1 MRLVLLK
8 SQKFAN
14 QAGYYLLNGRWHKT
28 SQDKPAPK
36 GAPVSAHPHA
46 AGKPVQ
52 KETLAEHEWGQLK
65 LPAEN
70 VNAKTFNKQLD
81 QLKAAAAA
89 GDITGIL
96 GSGYG
101 TNTYGKKLAIIAN
114 HVLGLLGSDHKVT
127 PGQKAGTHAAVQTAP
142 EIEAEAPAPKPEA
155 PKANPVSGAPTG
167 GKALTSNQKAIVEG
181 IEKYL
186 GLKLSASYVKNNVI
200 NIETDG
206 LQQHNL
212 HAIENY
218 GTQFGKFKAEPGGHK
233 KISLVLSKQAPE
245 QQAEN
250 PVSAEVKPAPQ
261 QDKPAPEPEKK
272 ADAELAVPEFAEGK
286 QAKGVKAHYEKVAK
300 KIIRAA
306 KAGDLS
312 ALQFMPTDK
321 GNTWKGKT
329 DNSKKLL
336 DLHQAAIAHAQAS
349 KPAGKDVQHPDAEKQ
364 AAQEAKELAKE
375 QVTPEKAPE
384 SEKKAEPKKA
394 APKKA
399 EAEPKFTD
407 KGTLANP
414 SGYGKTFANLTQAN
428 AAAEKL
434 KAQGHDVYVTAQHP
448 YQVKLNKPKQ
458 EAKPAAEQ
466 GPKEGETK
474 QGAEGT
480 LVFKNGRWH
489 KQGEPAKAE
498 QKPAANEQPKGDAA
512 SKLSQ
517 IPWDKMVLP
526 DSNKNAKSHNK
537 QVAKIK
543 AMAEAGDIE
552 GLKNF
557 KAGVNTYGKKQNL
570 LAQTALAALE
580 ESAPAPKAEAKPAQA
595 EKPKADDGIPKPP
608 KMDAFNHGLVAKQW
622 VKFAQEGKSQELMD
636 SISTLAGNA
645 KKTPEKFSDPD
656 SVKLM
661 QFAGEMANWA
671 ANNMAAPADEL
682 APKANEKATEPS
694 NGSDTIKNGWID
706 AVSSGKAPTKEQAQH
721 IEKLKADDEESYDEL
736 LASAM
741 NSAGADVDDTDDW
754 NEKLSNIEALHNEG
768 LFGESPS
775 APAADE
781 KPQMPKS
788 GNMHLMNEIEDAM
801 LDAEEDKLVSL
812 IKKTAGSAANHSAHQ
827 YAKAAYKYLMGEDYV
842 SPAKAEAPAANGL
855 PKKPNNAGKWQDT
868 VNALE
873 GWAKSGNLTEAENM
887 YYDLFGLV
895 DEMPDAMPILHYA
908 QDVVAHIKKA
918 GAEQGGKPQKP
929 TDIKSV
935 HWKSTV
941 DEIEKAIDEKNAG
954 YLDDQMFGTDG
965 LTSDEAKK
973 VHAYAKAGLE
983 YVTGNSGST
992 ENDGPKEGETKQGAD
1007 GMLVF
1012 KNGRWHKVGEDKQ
1025 PADKAAA
1032 EKPAPSSPADVEI
1045 PEFTGLSPNHI
1056 NSMNKAA
1063 AALKAKI
1070 IAEGKAGFKSVLTN
1084 HKDGKVT
1091 VTIDGIKISK
1101 ASVTSASP
1109 AFAAFAKFVDEL
1121 KASTG
1126 VKKKAKPAP
1135 KATQAPA
1142 PAAEPEQP
1150 KQIES
1155 MDGWEQTGQQG
1166 GSNPGGKFKDEN
1178 GVEWYCKFP
1187 ENDHIAK
1194 AEVLAAKLYSA
1205 LGLNAQ
1211 DAKLV
1216 TKDGKVGIAS
1226 RWVNVN
1232 KASPKELAKAPGV
1245 LEGFAADA
1253 WLANWDVVGLA
1264 YDNLQVDEKGHA
1276 MRVDAGGSLMYRAQ
1290 GSKKAFGEH
1299 VTELDSMRDAKINPQ
1314 AAAVFGKMSE
1324 SDITASVAKVAQLS
1338 DAQIRIMVNNFGPG
1352 DKAERKA
1359 LAETLIARKNDL
1371 IAKYPKSV
1379 KVKKKRLDPTKL
1391 PVKEDRLP
1399 KIHDFANWNGPGA
1412 GLSGK
1417 AAVNNANQ
1425 QVENDM
1431 LAIAKSGNLTK
1442 LKEFKFQPVDIAT
1455 GEPKGDPIP
1464 VAQHPSK
1471 HVQQFHQDL
1480 IQALDEIANPPQP
1493 LKIFQESD
1501 LSTLDELDMAFPSK
1515 KFGTTVNSVHSNEKM
1530 GFWVVLGGVHNAAE
1544 KFMPKKIT
1552 HFTTQAIE
1560 AAYQKFKEGSKLA
1573 RHFILSVQAS
1583 GSYNDLFREGKEFD
1597 HQGNKL
1603 SDVAKAAL
1611 EYATEQPEGTAV
1623 YRWQQMTKD
1632 MVDKIMS
1639 APDGTVFQATGS
1651 MCTSMSPTAT
1661 SHFGPHRV
1669 KIVYAKGAKAVES
1682 FGSGKFAGEKE
1693 VTTLPNSRF
1702 VIMKKEMVPNE
1713 KGSGKRLELEVLM
1726 LPPDLGL

>member
-8 SQKFAN
+8 AQKFAN

-52 KETLAEHEWGQLK
+52 KETLADHEWQQLQ

-142 EIEAEAPAPKPEA
+142 EIEAEAPAPKPE
-155 PKANPVSGAPTG
+155 PKP
-167 GKALTSNQKAIVEG
+167 
-181 IEKYL
+181 
-186 GLKLSASYVKNNVI
+186 
-200 NIETDG
+200 
-206 LQQHNL
+206 
-212 HAIENY
+212 
-218 GTQFGKFKAEPGGHK
+218 EP
-233 KISLVLSKQAPE
+233 A
-245 QQAEN
+245 
-250 PVSAEVKPAPQ
+250 AEVKPEPKPKAEK
-261 QDKPAPEPEKK
+261 KPAAPEKK
-272 ADAELAVPEFAEGK
+272 ADAELAVPEFSEGK

-312 ALQFMPTDK
+312 ALQFMPKPEQTS
-321 GNTWKGKT
+321 WKGKT

-336 DLHQAAIAHAQAS
+336 ELHQAAIAHVQAS

-375 QVTPEKAPE
+375 QVTPEK
-384 SEKKAEPKKA
+384 KLEPKKG
-394 APKKA
+394 
-399 EAEPKFTD
+399 AEPQFTD

-414 SGYGKTFANLTQAN
+414 SGYGKTFANLKQAN

-448 YQVKLNKPKQ
+448 YQVKLNKPEAKKEAKPEPMPEPAKQ
-458 EAKPAAEQ
+458 EAK
-466 GPKEGETK
+466 
-474 QGAEGT
+474 
-480 LVFKNGRWH
+480 
-489 KQGEPAKAE
+489 
-498 QKPAANEQPKGDAA
+498 EQPKGDSAG
-512 SKLSQ
+512 KLAQ
-517 IPWDKMVLP
+517 IPWDSLLLP

-557 KAGVNTYGKKQNL
+557 KAGTNTYGKKQNL

-580 ESAPAPKAEAKPAQA
+580 ESAPAPKAEAKPAPA
-595 EKPKADDGIPKPP
+595 EKPKD
-608 KMDAFNHGLVAKQW
+608 
-622 VKFAQEGKSQELMD
+622 E
-636 SISTLAGNA
+636 
-645 KKTPEKFSDPD
+645 
-656 SVKLM
+656 
-661 QFAGEMANWA
+661 
-671 ANNMAAPADEL
+671 PA
-682 APKANEKATEPS
+682 
-694 NGSDTIKNGWID
+694 
-706 AVSSGKAPTKEQAQH
+706 
-721 IEKLKADDEESYDEL
+721 
-736 LASAM
+736 
-741 NSAGADVDDTDDW
+741 
-754 NEKLSNIEALHNEG
+754 
-768 LFGESPS
+768 SP
-775 APAADE
+775 APAAD
-781 KPQMPKS
+781 
-788 GNMHLMNEIEDAM
+788 
-801 LDAEEDKLVSL
+801 
-812 IKKTAGSAANHSAHQ
+812 
-827 YAKAAYKYLMGEDYV
+827 
-842 SPAKAEAPAANGL
+842 GL
-855 PKKPNNAGKWQDT
+855 PPKPAHADKWTDT

-873 GWAKSGNLTEAENM
+873 GWAKSGDLTEAENM
-887 YYDLFGLV
+887 YYDLFSLV
-895 DEMPDAMPILHYA
+895 DEMPDAMPVLHYA
-908 QDVVAHIKKA
+908 QDVVAHIKKN
-918 GAEQGGKPQKP
+918 GAEQQGGKPQKP
-929 TDIKSV
+929 TGLTSTHWSSTVNEIEAQMEAGNENYLLTQVQQTASLESAEAKSV
-935 HWKSTV
+935 HEYAVGALGFVQNQKQDSSAST
-941 DEIEKAIDEKNAG
+941 D
-954 YLDDQMFGTDG
+954 
-965 LTSDEAKK
+965 
-973 VHAYAKAGLE
+973 
-983 YVTGNSGST
+983 
-992 ENDGPKEGETKQGAD
+992 NDGPKEGETKQGAN

-1012 KNGRWHKVGEDKQ
+1012 KNGRWHKMGEDKA

-1045 PEFTGLSPNHI
+1045 PEFTGLAQHHL
-1056 NSMNKAA
+1056 NSMKKAA
-1063 AALKAKI
+1063 EALKAKI
-1070 IAEGKAGFKSVLTN
+1070 AAEGKAGFKGVLTN

-1101 ASVTSASP
+1101 ASVASANP
-1109 AFAAFAKFVDEL
+1109 AFSAFGKFVDEL
-1121 KASTG
+1121 KAAAG
-1126 VKKKAKPAP
+1126 AVKKAKPAP

-1150 KQIES
+1150 KQLES
-1155 MDGWEQTGQQG
+1155 MDSWTQTGGQG

-1194 AEVLAAKLYSA
+1194 AEVLAAKLYSS

-1226 RWVNVN
+1226 RWVNVK
-1232 KASPKELAKAPGV
+1232 KASPKELAQTPGV

-1253 WLANWDVVGLA
+1253 WLANWDVVGLGF
-1264 YDNLQVDEKGHA
+1264 DNLQVDDQGHA

-1299 VTELDSMRDAKINPQ
+1299 VTELDSLRDPKINPQ
-1314 AAAVFGKMSE
+1314 AAAVFGQMSE
-1324 SDITASVAKVAQLS
+1324 ADITASVAKVAQIS

-1371 IAKYPKSV
+1371 IAKYPKAV
-1379 KVKKKRLDPTKL
+1379 KVKKKRLDPENL

-1399 KIHDFANWNGPGA
+1399 KEHDFANWNGPGA

-1417 AAVNNANQ
+1417 AHVNAANQ
-1425 QVENDM
+1425 KVESEM

-1442 LKEFKFQPVDIAT
+1442 LKDYKFQPVDIAT

-1464 VAQHPSK
+1464 VGQHPSK

-1501 LSTLDELDMAFPSK
+1501 LNTLDELDMAFPSK
-1515 KFGTTVNSVHSNEKM
+1515 KFGTTVNAVHSNEKM
-1530 GFWVVLGGVHNAAE
+1530 GFWVVLGGVHKAAE

-1552 HFTTQAIE
+1552 HFTTQAID

-1573 RHFILSVQAS
+1573 KHFVLSVQAS
-1583 GSYNDLFREGKEFD
+1583 GSYNDLFREGKEMD
-1597 HQGNKL
+1597 HAGNKL
-1603 SDVAKAAL
+1603 SDVAKAAM
-1611 EYATEQPEGTAV
+1611 EFATEQPEGTTV
-1623 YRWQQMTKD
+1623 YRWQHMTKD

-1639 APDGTVFQATGS
+1639 APDGTVFQATGP

-1661 SHFGPHRV
+1661 SHFGPHR
-1669 KIVYAKGAKAVES
+1669 ITIHYAKGAKAVES

-1702 VIMKKEMVPNE
+1702 VILKKEMVPAG
-1713 KGSGKRLELEVLM
+1713 GSKRMELEVLM

>member
-8 SQKFAN
+8 AQKFAN

-52 KETLAEHEWGQLK
+52 KETLADHEWQQLQ

-142 EIEAEAPAPKPEA
+142 EIEAEAPAPKPE
-155 PKANPVSGAPTG
+155 PKP
-167 GKALTSNQKAIVEG
+167 
-181 IEKYL
+181 
-186 GLKLSASYVKNNVI
+186 
-200 NIETDG
+200 
-206 LQQHNL
+206 
-212 HAIENY
+212 
-218 GTQFGKFKAEPGGHK
+218 EPK
-233 KISLVLSKQAPE
+233 
-245 QQAEN
+245 
-250 PVSAEVKPAPQ
+250 AEVKPEPKPEPKAEE
-261 QDKPAPEPEKK
+261 KPAPAPEKK
-272 ADAELAVPEFAEGK
+272 GDAELAVPDFAEGK
-286 QAKGVKAHYEKVAK
+286 KTHGVKAYYEKVAK

-321 GNTWKGKT
+321 GQTWKGKT

-336 DLHQAAIAHAQAS
+336 ELHQAAIAHAQAN
-349 KPAGKDVQHPDAEKQ
+349 KPAGKDVQHPDAEKH

-375 QVTPEKAPE
+375 QVTPEKKP
-384 SEKKAEPKKA
+384 EPKKD
-394 APKKA
+394 
-399 EAEPKFTD
+399 AEPQFTD

-414 SGYGKTFANLTQAN
+414 SGYGKTFANLKQAN

-448 YQVKLNKPKQ
+448 YQVKLNKP
-458 EAKPAAEQ
+458 EAKPE
-466 GPKEGETK
+466 PKPEPEKQETK
-474 QGAEGT
+474 
-480 LVFKNGRWH
+480 
-489 KQGEPAKAE
+489 EP
-498 QKPAANEQPKGDAA
+498 PKGDSAG
-512 SKLSQ
+512 KLAQ
-517 IPWDKMVLP
+517 IPWDSLLLP

-557 KAGVNTYGKKQNL
+557 KAGTNTYGKKQNL

-580 ESAPAPKAEAKPAQA
+580 ESAPAEAKAAPA
-595 EKPKADDGIPKPP
+595 EKPAR
-608 KMDAFNHGLVAKQW
+608 AKQ
-622 VKFAQEGKSQELMD
+622 
-636 SISTLAGNA
+636 
-645 KKTPEKFSDPD
+645 PEPIAETS
-656 SVKLM
+656 
-661 QFAGEMANWA
+661 
-671 ANNMAAPADEL
+671 
-682 APKANEKATEPS
+682 EP
-694 NGSDTIKNGWID
+694 N
-706 AVSSGKAPTKEQAQH
+706 
-721 IEKLKADDEESYDEL
+721 
-736 LASAM
+736 
-741 NSAGADVDDTDDW
+741 
-754 NEKLSNIEALHNEG
+754 
-768 LFGESPS
+768 
-775 APAADE
+775 PAADGLPP
-781 KPQMPKS
+781 KPA
-788 GNMHLMNEIEDAM
+788 H
-801 LDAEEDKLVSL
+801 EDKW
-812 IKKTAGSAANHSAHQ
+812 T
-827 YAKAAYKYLMGEDYV
+827 
-842 SPAKAEAPAANGL
+842 
-855 PKKPNNAGKWQDT
+855 DT

-873 GWAKSGNLTEAENM
+873 GWAKSGDLTEAENM
-887 YYDLFGLV
+887 YYDLFSLV
-895 DEMPDAMPILHYA
+895 DEMPDAMPVLHYA
-908 QDVVAHIKKA
+908 QDVVAHIKKN

-929 TDIKSV
+929 TGLTSTHWSSTVNEIEAQMEAGNENYLLTQVQQTASLESAEAKSV
-935 HWKSTV
+935 HEYAVGALGFVQNQKQSSSAST
-941 DEIEKAIDEKNAG
+941 D
-954 YLDDQMFGTDG
+954 
-965 LTSDEAKK
+965 
-973 VHAYAKAGLE
+973 
-983 YVTGNSGST
+983 
-992 ENDGPKEGETKQGAD
+992 NDGPKEGETKQGAN

-1012 KNGRWHKVGEDKQ
+1012 KNGRWHKMGEEK
-1025 PADKAAA
+1025 AA

-1045 PEFTGLSPNHI
+1045 PEFTGLAQHHL
-1056 NSMNKAA
+1056 NSMKKAA
-1063 AALKAKI
+1063 EALKAKI
-1070 IAEGKAGFKSVLTN
+1070 AAEGKAGFKGVLTN

-1101 ASVTSASP
+1101 ASVSSANS
-1109 AFAAFAKFVDEL
+1109 AFSAFGKFVDEL
-1121 KASTG
+1121 KAAAG
-1126 VKKKAKPAP
+1126 AVKKAKPAP

-1150 KQIES
+1150 KQLES
-1155 MDGWEQTGQQG
+1155 MDSWTQTGGQG

-1194 AEVLAAKLYSA
+1194 AEVLAAKLYSS

-1226 RWVNVN
+1226 RWVNVK
-1232 KASPKELAKAPGV
+1232 KASPKELAQTPGV

-1253 WLANWDVVGLA
+1253 WLANWDVVGLGF
-1264 YDNLQVDEKGHA
+1264 DNLQVDDQGHA

-1299 VTELDSMRDAKINPQ
+1299 VTELDSLRDPKINPQ
-1314 AAAVFGKMSE
+1314 AAAVFGQMSE
-1324 SDITASVAKVAQLS
+1324 ADITASVAKVAQIS

-1371 IAKYPKSV
+1371 IAKYPKAV
-1379 KVKKKRLDPTKL
+1379 KVKKKRLDPENL

-1399 KIHDFANWNGPGA
+1399 KEHDFANWNGPGA

-1417 AAVNNANQ
+1417 AHVNAANQ
-1425 QVENDM
+1425 KVESEM

-1442 LKEFKFQPVDIAT
+1442 LKDYKFQPVDIAT

-1464 VAQHPSK
+1464 VGQHPSK

-1501 LSTLDELDMAFPSK
+1501 LNTLDELDMAFPSK
-1515 KFGTTVNSVHSNEKM
+1515 KFGTTVNAVHSNEKM
-1530 GFWVVLGGVHNAAE
+1530 GFWVVLGGVHKAAE

-1552 HFTTQAIE
+1552 HFTTQAID

-1573 RHFILSVQAS
+1573 KHFVLSVQAS
-1583 GSYNDLFREGKEFD
+1583 GSYNDLFREGKEMD
-1597 HQGNKL
+1597 HAGNKL
-1603 SDVAKAAL
+1603 SDVAKAAM
-1611 EYATEQPEGTAV
+1611 EFATEQPEGTTV
-1623 YRWQQMTKD
+1623 YRWQHMTKD

-1639 APDGTVFQATGS
+1639 APDGTVFQATGP

-1661 SHFGPHRV
+1661 SHFGPHR
-1669 KIVYAKGAKAVES
+1669 ITIHYAKGAKAVES

-1702 VIMKKEMVPNE
+1702 VILKKEMVPAG
-1713 KGSGKRLELEVLM
+1713 GSKRMELEVLM

>member
-8 SQKFAN
+8 AQKFAN

-52 KETLAEHEWGQLK
+52 KETLADHEWQQLQ

-142 EIEAEAPAPKPEA
+142 EIEAEAP
-155 PKANPVSGAPTG
+155 KAKPVSEAPTG

-181 IEKYL
+181 IENYL
-186 GLKLSASYVKNNVI
+186 GLKLNASYVKNNVI
-200 NIETDG
+200 NIDTDG

-218 GTQFGKFKAEPGGHK
+218 GTQFGKFKAEPGGYK
-233 KISLVLSKQAPE
+233 KISLVLSKQAPAP
-245 QQAEN
+245 QAE
-250 PVSAEVKPAPQ
+250 KPAAAEPKPEPQ
-261 QDKPAPEPEKK
+261 QEKSMPAPEKK
-272 ADAELAVPEFAEGK
+272 DDAELAVPEFAEGK
-286 QAKGVKAHYEKVAK
+286 QAKGVKAYYEKVAK

-321 GNTWKGKT
+321 GQTWKGKT

-336 DLHQAAIAHAQAS
+336 ALHQAAIAHAQAN

-375 QVTPEKAPE
+375 QITPEKKP
-384 SEKKAEPKKA
+384 EPKKD
-394 APKKA
+394 
-399 EAEPKFTD
+399 AEPKFTD

-448 YQVKLNKPKQ
+448 YQVKLNKQGAAK
-458 EAKPAAEQ
+458 EASIKDAIASAGSLSAAQHAAEQ
-466 GPKEGETK
+466 YVSKHSGAAKGKAYDEAISALKEQGYSAGILQDWKKQDHADGKLGDYDLKEKDPLLNSLKEANSATKVVQLINSMLIANGGGDSALDTAIKYLKDSGHGDLVSKYEAMKSSAKAEDGPKEGETK
-474 QGAEGT
+474 QGADGT
-480 LVFKNGRWH
+480 LVFQNGRWH
-489 KQGEPAKAE
+489 KQGETQKAE
-498 QKPAANEQPKGDAA
+498 QKPAAKEQPKGDAA
-512 SKLSQ
+512 SKLAQ
-517 IPWDKMVLP
+517 IPWDGMLLP

-557 KAGVNTYGKKQNL
+557 KAGINTYGKKQNL

-580 ESAPAPKAEAKPAQA
+580 ESAPAEAKAAPA
-595 EKPKADDGIPKPP
+595 EKPARAKQPEPIAETSEPNPATDGLPPKP
-608 KMDAFNHGLVAKQW
+608 AH
-622 VKFAQEGKSQELMD
+622 
-636 SISTLAGNA
+636 
-645 KKTPEKFSDPD
+645 
-656 SVKLM
+656 
-661 QFAGEMANWA
+661 
-671 ANNMAAPADEL
+671 
-682 APKANEKATEPS
+682 
-694 NGSDTIKNGWID
+694 
-706 AVSSGKAPTKEQAQH
+706 
-721 IEKLKADDEESYDEL
+721 
-736 LASAM
+736 
-741 NSAGADVDDTDDW
+741 
-754 NEKLSNIEALHNEG
+754 
-768 LFGESPS
+768 
-775 APAADE
+775 
-781 KPQMPKS
+781 
-788 GNMHLMNEIEDAM
+788 
-801 LDAEEDKLVSL
+801 EDKW
-812 IKKTAGSAANHSAHQ
+812 T
-827 YAKAAYKYLMGEDYV
+827 
-842 SPAKAEAPAANGL
+842 
-855 PKKPNNAGKWQDT
+855 DT

-873 GWAKSGNLTEAENM
+873 GWAKSGDLTEAENM
-887 YYDLFGLV
+887 YYDLFSLV
-895 DEMPDAMPILHYA
+895 DEMPDAMPVLHYA
-908 QDVVAHIKKA
+908 QDVVSHIKKN

-929 TDIKSV
+929 TGLSSV
-935 HWKSTV
+935 HWNSV
-941 DEIEKAIDEKNAG
+941 VNDIEEKMEAK
-954 YLDDQMFGTDG
+954 DIFPIAQVEQQTKG
-965 LTSDEAKK
+965 LESDEAKK
-973 VHAYAKAGLE
+973 VHAYAAAAVAHLLGEATDGLE
-983 YVTGNSGST
+983 A
-992 ENDGPKEGETKQGAD
+992 ENDGPQEGETKQGAD

-1012 KNGRWHKVGEDKQ
+1012 KNGRWHKMGDDKA

-1032 EKPAPSSPADVEI
+1032 EKPAPAGPADVEI
-1045 PEFTGLSPNHI
+1045 PEFTGLSPNHL

-1063 AALKAKI
+1063 VALKAKI
-1070 IAEGKAGFKSVLTN
+1070 AAEGKAGFKGVLTN

-1109 AFAAFAKFVDEL
+1109 AFSAFAKFVDEL

-1126 VKKKAKPAP
+1126 AVKKAKPAP
-1135 KATQAPA
+1135 KATQVPT

-1150 KQIES
+1150 KQLES
-1155 MDGWEQTGQQG
+1155 MDSWTQTGGQG

-1226 RWVNVN
+1226 RWVNVK
-1232 KASPKELAKAPGV
+1232 KASPKELAQTPGV

-1253 WLANWDVVGLA
+1253 WLANWDVVGLGF
-1264 YDNLQVDEKGHA
+1264 DNLQVDDQGHA

-1299 VTELDSMRDAKINPQ
+1299 VTELDSLRDPKINPQ
-1314 AAAVFGKMSE
+1314 AAAVFGQMSE
-1324 SDITASVAKVAQLS
+1324 ADITASVAKVAQIS

-1379 KVKKKRLDPTKL
+1379 KVKKKRLDPENL

-1399 KIHDFANWNGPGA
+1399 KEHDFANWNGPGA

-1417 AAVNNANQ
+1417 AHVNAANQ
-1425 QVENDM
+1425 KVESEM

-1442 LKEFKFQPVDIAT
+1442 LKDYKFQPVDIAT

-1464 VAQHPSK
+1464 VGQHPSK

-1501 LSTLDELDMAFPSK
+1501 LNTLDELDMAFPSK
-1515 KFGTTVNSVHSNEKM
+1515 KFGTTVNAVHSNEKM
-1530 GFWVVLGGVHNAAE
+1530 GFWVVLGGVHKAAE

-1552 HFTTQAIE
+1552 HFTTQAID

-1573 RHFILSVQAS
+1573 KHFVLSVQAS
-1583 GSYNDLFREGKEFD
+1583 GSYNDLFREGKEMD
-1597 HQGNKL
+1597 HAGNKL
-1603 SDVAKAAL
+1603 SDVAKAAM
-1611 EYATEQPEGTAV
+1611 EFATEQPEGTTV
-1623 YRWQQMTKD
+1623 YRWQHMTKD

-1639 APDGTVFQATGS
+1639 APDGTVFQATGP

-1661 SHFGPHRV
+1661 SHFGPHR
-1669 KIVYAKGAKAVES
+1669 ITIHYAKGAKAVES

-1702 VIMKKEMVPNE
+1702 VILKKEMVPA
-1713 KGSGKRLELEVLM
+1713 GGGKRMELEVLM

>member
-1 MRLVLLK
+1 MRLILLK
-8 SQKFAN
+8 AQKFAN
-14 QAGYYLLNGRWHKT
+14 QAGYFLQNGRWHKT

-52 KETLAEHEWGQLK
+52 KETLAEHEWAQLK

-70 VNAKTFNKQLD
+70 SNAGTFNKQLD
-81 QLKAAAAA
+81 QLKAAAVA
-89 GDITGIL
+89 GDVTGIL

-101 TNTYGKKLAIIAN
+101 TNTYGKKLVIIAN

-142 EIEAEAPAPKPEA
+142 EIEAEAPAAKPEA
-155 PKANPVSGAPTG
+155 PKAKPVSEAPTG

-181 IEKYL
+181 IENYL
-186 GLKLSASYVKNNVI
+186 GLKLNAAYVKNNVI

-233 KISLVLSKQAPE
+233 KISLVLTKQSTANE
-245 QQAEN
+245 KKAE
-250 PVSAEVKPAPQ
+250 AKPAP
-261 QDKPAPEPEKK
+261 APEKKASTELPVSEKK

-312 ALQFMPTDK
+312 ALQFMPSDK

-336 DLHQAAIAHAQAS
+336 ALHQAAIAHAEAQ
-349 KPAGKDVQHPDAEKQ
+349 KGPGKDIQHPDADKK

-375 QVTPEKAPE
+375 GVTPKEKP
-384 SEKKAEPKKA
+384 EPKKA
-394 APKKA
+394 ETSIQDAI
-399 EAEPKFTD
+399 
-407 KGTLANP
+407 
-414 SGYGKTFANLTQAN
+414 
-428 AAAEKL
+428 AAAGSVSE
-434 KAQGHDVYVTAQHP
+434 AQH
-448 YQVKLNKPKQ
+448 
-458 EAKPAAEQ
+458 AAEQ
-466 GPKEGETK
+466 YISKHSGTAKGKAYDEAISALAEHGYSAGLLHDWKKQDHADGQLGNYDLKEKDPLLNKLKEAKSSKEVEKVINGMIAASGSGDSTIDTAIKYLKDSGHSDLVPKYEAMKSDSKTASDGPKDGETK
-474 QGAEGT
+474 EGADGT
-480 LVFKNGRWH
+480 LVFKDGRWH
-489 KQGEPAKAE
+489 KQGETKKAE
-498 QKPAANEQPKGDAA
+498 QKTADKEHPNGDAA

-517 IPWDKMVLP
+517 IPWDKMLLP

-557 KAGVNTYGKKQNL
+557 KAGINTYGKKQNL

-580 ESAPAPKAEAKPAQA
+580 EAAPAPKAEKPARAEKPELFEGMSKPPEFKDKADFVKWFWGSGFEAMEHEGIKKYGSIEAWNASPEIAYLDTLSEKYEGPDGSAQPAQA
-595 EKPKADDGIPKPP
+595 EKPKAERVKVP
-608 KMDAFNHGLVAKQW
+608 KMPDFKTVKEMEDWTGTPEFKEWNNALVAKYGSQ
-622 VKFAQEGKSQELMD
+622 AAANKSPE
-636 SISTLAGNA
+636 T
-645 KKTPEKFSDPD
+645 EKF
-656 SVKLM
+656 
-661 QFAGEMANWA
+661 
-671 ANNMAAPADEL
+671 NNLYADL
-682 APKANEKATEPS
+682 F
-694 NGSDTIKNGWID
+694 
-706 AVSSGKAPTKEQAQH
+706 TK
-721 IEKLKADDEESYDEL
+721 DDE
-736 LASAM
+736 
-741 NSAGADVDDTDDW
+741 T
-754 NEKLSNIEALHNEG
+754 
-768 LFGESPS
+768 
-775 APAADE
+775 
-781 KPQMPKS
+781 
-788 GNMHLMNEIEDAM
+788 
-801 LDAEEDKLVSL
+801 
-812 IKKTAGSAANHSAHQ
+812 TT
-827 YAKAAYKYLMGEDYV
+827 KA
-842 SPAKAEAPAANGL
+842 
-855 PKKPNNAGKWQDT
+855 Q
-868 VNALE
+868 
-873 GWAKSGNLTEAENM
+873 
-887 YYDLFGLV
+887 
-895 DEMPDAMPILHYA
+895 
-908 QDVVAHIKKA
+908 
-918 GAEQGGKPQKP
+918 PQKP
-929 TDIKSV
+929 TGLTSV
-935 HWKSTV
+935 HWSSTV
-941 DEIEKAIDEKNAG
+941 DEIEAQMNAGNESWLQTQVEQTASLQSAEAKAVNGYAIDALG
-954 YLDDQMFGTDG
+954 YVQ
-965 LTSDEAKK
+965 EQKQAK
-973 VHAYAKAGLE
+973 G
-983 YVTGNSGST
+983 

-1012 KNGRWHKVGEDKQ
+1012 KNGRWHKMGDEKS
-1025 PADKAAA
+1025 A
-1032 EKPAPSSPADVEI
+1032 EKPAPAGPADVEI
-1045 PEFTGLSPNHI
+1045 PTFNGPNATH
-1056 NSMNKAA
+1056 NEWLKKAA
-1063 AALKAKI
+1063 EALKEKV
-1070 IAEGKAGFKSVLTN
+1070 IAEGKDGLKQPLTN
-1084 HKDGKVT
+1084 HKNGMVT
-1091 VTIDGIKISK
+1091 VSIAGVKVAK
-1101 ASVTSASP
+1101 ASVTSSNPAIAS
-1109 AFAAFAKFVDEL
+1109 FAQFVDEL
-1121 KASTG
+1121 KASVG
-1126 VKKKAKPAP
+1126 KAKKAKPAP
-1135 KATQAPA
+1135 KATQAPV

-1150 KQIES
+1150 KPIES
-1155 MDGWEQTGQQG
+1155 MDHWEQTGGQG

-1211 DAKLV
+1211 DAKIV

-1226 RWVNVN
+1226 RWQDVK
-1232 KASPKELAKAPGV
+1232 KASPKELAQTPGV

-1264 YDNLQVDEKGHA
+1264 YDNLQVDNNGHA

-1299 VTELDSMRDAKINPQ
+1299 VTELDSLRDPKINPQ

-1324 SDITASVAKVAQLS
+1324 ADITASVAKVAQIS

-1371 IAKYPKSV
+1371 IAKYPKAV
-1379 KVKKKRLDPTKL
+1379 KVKKKRLDPENL

-1399 KIHDFANWNGPGA
+1399 KEHDFANWNGPGA
-1412 GLSGK
+1412 GLSSK
-1417 AAVNNANQ
+1417 APVNAANQ
-1425 QVENDM
+1425 KVESEM

-1442 LKEFKFQPVDIAT
+1442 LKDYKFQPVDIAT
-1455 GEPKGDPIP
+1455 GEPKGEP
-1464 VAQHPSK
+1464 VPVGQHPSK

-1501 LSTLDELDMAFPSK
+1501 LNTLDELDMAFPSK
-1515 KFGTTVNSVHSNEKM
+1515 KFGTTVNAVHSNEKM
-1530 GFWVVLGGVHNAAE
+1530 GFWVVLGGVHKAAE
-1544 KFMPKKIT
+1544 KFMPKKIS
-1552 HFTTQAIE
+1552 HFTTEAIN
-1560 AAYQKFKEGSKLA
+1560 AAYTKFAEASKLA
-1573 RHFILSVQAS
+1573 KHFVLSVQAS

-1597 HQGNKL
+1597 HAGNKL
-1603 SDVAKAAL
+1603 SDVAKAAA
-1611 EYATEQPEGTAV
+1611 EFATEQPEGTAV
-1623 YRWQQMTKD
+1623 YRWQHMTKD

-1639 APDGTVFQATGS
+1639 APDGTVFQATGP

-1661 SHFGPHRV
+1661 SHFGPHRI

-1702 VIMKKEMVPNE
+1702 VILKKEMVPG
-1713 KGSGKRLELEVLM
+1713 GSGKRMELEVLM

>member
-8 SQKFAN
+8 AQKFAN

-46 AGKPVQ
+46 AGKPVK
-52 KETLAEHEWGQLK
+52 KETLADHEWQQLQ
-65 LPAEN
+65 LPAGN

-101 TNTYGKKLAIIAN
+101 TNTYGKKLSIIAN

-142 EIEAEAPAPKPEA
+142 EIEAEAP
-155 PKANPVSGAPTG
+155 KAKPVSEAPTG

-181 IEKYL
+181 IENYL
-186 GLKLSASYVKNNVI
+186 GLKLNASYVKNNVI

-233 KISLVLSKQAPE
+233 KISLVLSKQAPAPK
-245 QQAEN
+245 AE
-250 PVSAEVKPAPQ
+250 KPAAAEPKPEPQ
-261 QDKPAPEPEKK
+261 QKKSMPAPEKK

-286 QAKGVKAHYEKVAK
+286 QAKGVKAYYEKVAK

-321 GNTWKGKT
+321 GQTWKGKT

-336 DLHQAAIAHAQAS
+336 ELHQAAIAHAQAN
-349 KPAGKDVQHPDAEKQ
+349 KPAGKDVQHPDAEKH

-375 QVTPEKAPE
+375 QVTPEKKP
-384 SEKKAEPKKA
+384 EPKPKA
-394 APKKA
+394 D
-399 EAEPKFTD
+399 AEPKFTD
-407 KGTLANP
+407 KGTLANQ
-414 SGYGKTFANLTQAN
+414 SGYGKTFANLKQAN

-448 YQVKLNKPKQ
+448 YQVKLNKQ
-458 EAKPAAEQ
+458 GAAKEESIKDAIASAGSLSAAQHAAEQ
-466 GPKEGETK
+466 YVSKHSGAAKGKAYDEAISALKEQGYSAGILQDWKKQDHADGKLGDYDLKEKDPLLNSLKEANSATKVVQIINSMLIANGGGDSALDTAIKYLKDSGHGDLVSKYEAMKSSAKAEDGPKEGETK
-474 QGAEGT
+474 QGADGT
-480 LVFKNGRWH
+480 LVFQNGRWH
-489 KQGEPAKAE
+489 KQ
-498 QKPAANEQPKGDAA
+498 EQPKPSYDKAAIQAKAKAAAANVDPEAAAIAKDAVA
-512 SKLSQ
+512 ADAKSKLSQ
-517 IPWDKMVLP
+517 IPWDGLLLP

-557 KAGVNTYGKKQNL
+557 KAGTNTYGKKQNL

-580 ESAPAPKAEAKPAQA
+580 ESAPAEAKAAPAEKPKAET
-595 EKPKADDGIPKPP
+595 KADDGIPKPP

-671 ANNMAAPADEL
+671 ANNMASPEDE
-682 APKANEKATEPS
+682 P
-694 NGSDTIKNGWID
+694 
-706 AVSSGKAPTKEQAQH
+706 
-721 IEKLKADDEESYDEL
+721 
-736 LASAM
+736 
-741 NSAGADVDDTDDW
+741 
-754 NEKLSNIEALHNEG
+754 EAA
-768 LFGESPS
+768 
-775 APAADE
+775 APAAD
-781 KPQMPKS
+781 
-788 GNMHLMNEIEDAM
+788 
-801 LDAEEDKLVSL
+801 
-812 IKKTAGSAANHSAHQ
+812 
-827 YAKAAYKYLMGEDYV
+827 
-842 SPAKAEAPAANGL
+842 
-855 PKKPNNAGKWQDT
+855 
-868 VNALE
+868 
-873 GWAKSGNLTEAENM
+873 
-887 YYDLFGLV
+887 
-895 DEMPDAMPILHYA
+895 
-908 QDVVAHIKKA
+908 
-918 GAEQGGKPQKP
+918 GKPQKP
-929 TDIKSV
+929 TGLSSV
-935 HWKSTV
+935 HWNSV
-941 DEIEKAIDEKNAG
+941 VNDIEEKMEAK
-954 YLDDQMFGTDG
+954 DIFPIAQVEQQTKG
-965 LTSDEAKK
+965 LESDEAKK
-973 VHAYAKAGLE
+973 VHAYAAAAVAHLLGEASAGL
-983 YVTGNSGST
+983 
-992 ENDGPKEGETKQGAD
+992 ENDGPQEGETKQGAD

-1012 KNGRWHKVGEDKQ
+1012 KNGRWHKMGDDKA

-1032 EKPAPSSPADVEI
+1032 EKPAPAGPADVEI
-1045 PEFTGLSPNHI
+1045 PEFTGLSPNHL

-1063 AALKAKI
+1063 VALKAKI
-1070 IAEGKAGFKSVLTN
+1070 AAEGKAGFKGVLTN

-1109 AFAAFAKFVDEL
+1109 AFSAFAKFVDEL

-1126 VKKKAKPAP
+1126 AVKKAKPAP

-1150 KQIES
+1150 KQLES
-1155 MDGWEQTGQQG
+1155 MDSWTQTGGQG

-1226 RWVNVN
+1226 RWVNVK
-1232 KASPKELAKAPGV
+1232 KASPKELAQTPGV

-1253 WLANWDVVGLA
+1253 WLANWDVVGLGF
-1264 YDNLQVDEKGHA
+1264 DNLQVDDQGHA

-1299 VTELDSMRDAKINPQ
+1299 VTELDSLRDPKINPQ
-1314 AAAVFGKMSE
+1314 AAAVFGQMSE
-1324 SDITASVAKVAQLS
+1324 ADITASVAKVAQIS

-1379 KVKKKRLDPTKL
+1379 KVKKKRLDPENL

-1399 KIHDFANWNGPGA
+1399 KEHDFANWNGPGA

-1417 AAVNNANQ
+1417 AHVNAANQ
-1425 QVENDM
+1425 KVESEM

-1442 LKEFKFQPVDIAT
+1442 LKDYKFQPVDIAT

-1464 VAQHPSK
+1464 VGQHPSK

-1480 IQALDEIANPPQP
+1480 IQALDEVANPPQP

-1501 LSTLDELDMAFPSK
+1501 LNTLDELDMAFPSK

-1530 GFWVVLGGVHNAAE
+1530 GFWVVLGGVHKAAE

-1552 HFTTQAIE
+1552 HFTTQAID

-1573 RHFILSVQAS
+1573 KHFVLSVQAS
-1583 GSYNDLFREGKEFD
+1583 GSYNDLFREGKEMD
-1597 HQGNKL
+1597 HAGNKL
-1603 SDVAKAAL
+1603 SDVAKAAM
-1611 EYATEQPEGTAV
+1611 EFATEQPEGTTV
-1623 YRWQQMTKD
+1623 YRWQNMSKD
-1632 MVDKIMS
+1632 MVDKIMG
-1639 APDGTVFQATGS
+1639 APDGTVFQATGP

-1661 SHFGPHRV
+1661 SHFGPHR
-1669 KIVYAKGAKAVES
+1669 ITIHYAKGAKAVES

-1693 VTTLPNSRF
+1693 VTTLPNARF
-1702 VIMKKEMVPNE
+1702 VILKKEMVPG
-1713 KGSGKRLELEVLM
+1713 GSGKRLELEVLM

>member
-52 KETLAEHEWGQLK
+52 KETLAEHEWSQLK

-70 VNAKTFNKQLD
+70 TNAGTFNKQLD

-89 GDITGIL
+89 GDVTGIL

-127 PGQKAGTHAAVQTAP
+127 PGQKAGSHAAVQTAP
-142 EIEAEAPAPKPEA
+142 EIEAEARAAKPEPQPEPKPE
-155 PKANPVSGAPTG
+155 
-167 GKALTSNQKAIVEG
+167 
-181 IEKYL
+181 
-186 GLKLSASYVKNNVI
+186 LKP
-200 NIETDG
+200 
-206 LQQHNL
+206 
-212 HAIENY
+212 
-218 GTQFGKFKAEPGGHK
+218 EP
-233 KISLVLSKQAPE
+233 QPE
-245 QQAEN
+245 E
-250 PVSAEVKPAPQ
+250 KPAP
-261 QDKPAPEPEKK
+261 APEKK

-286 QAKGVKAHYEKVAK
+286 QSKGVKAHYEKVAK

-312 ALQFMPTDK
+312 ALQFMPSDK

-329 DNSKKLL
+329 DNSKKLMA
-336 DLHQAAIAHAQAS
+336 LHQAAIAHAQAN
-349 KPAGKDVQHPDAEKQ
+349 KPAGKDVQHPDAEKH

-375 QVTPEKAPE
+375 KVTPEKKP
-384 SEKKAEPKKA
+384 EPKKD
-394 APKKA
+394 
-399 EAEPKFTD
+399 AEPKFTD

-414 SGYGKTFANLTQAN
+414 SGYGKTFANLKQAN

-448 YQVKLNKPKQ
+448 YQVKLNKPEPKKPDTQ
-458 EAKPAAEQ
+458 PAAEQ

-474 QGAEGT
+474 QGADGT
-480 LVFKNGRWH
+480 LVFQNGRWH
-489 KQGEPAKAE
+489 KQGETQKAE
-498 QKPAANEQPKGDAA
+498 QKPAAKEQPKGDAA

-517 IPWDKMVLP
+517 IPWDGMLLP

-537 QVAKIK
+537 QIAKIK

-580 ESAPAPKAEAKPAQA
+580 ESAPAPKADEKPAPTEKAIPALPKFKTQMEMMDWADTPAFKEWNDAGLAKYGSKEAWHKSPETAEFNDLFAELPSKWDMPATPA
-595 EKPKADDGIPKPP
+595 EKPASSALAD
-608 KMDAFNHGLVAKQW
+608 
-622 VKFAQEGKSQELMD
+622 
-636 SISTLAGNA
+636 
-645 KKTPEKFSDPD
+645 
-656 SVKLM
+656 
-661 QFAGEMANWA
+661 
-671 ANNMAAPADEL
+671 
-682 APKANEKATEPS
+682 
-694 NGSDTIKNGWID
+694 
-706 AVSSGKAPTKEQAQH
+706 
-721 IEKLKADDEESYDEL
+721 
-736 LASAM
+736 
-741 NSAGADVDDTDDW
+741 
-754 NEKLSNIEALHNEG
+754 
-768 LFGESPS
+768 
-775 APAADE
+775 
-781 KPQMPKS
+781 MPKKPAGDS
-788 GNMHLMNEIEDAM
+788 PTYGKIEQAM
-801 LDAEEDKLVSL
+801 LDADSDKLAEIIELKSEFADAPAFSPN
-812 IKKTAGSAANHSAHQ
+812 KKSYD
-827 YAKAAYKYLMGEDYV
+827 YAKAAYKFVMGEDYV
-842 SPAKAEAPAANGL
+842 SPAKADAPAADGKPQKPTGLTSVHWNSTVNEIEAQMAAGNEAYLQTQVEQTAGL
-855 PKKPNNAGKWQDT
+855 PSSEAKAVHEYAVGALGFVQDKKQNAGLPQKPAHAAKWSDT
-868 VNALE
+868 VNTLE
-873 GWAKSGNLTEAENM
+873 GYAKNGNLTEAESL
-887 YYDLFGLV
+887 YYDLFSLA
-895 DEMPDAMPILHYA
+895 DEMPDAMPVLHYA
-908 QDVVAHIKKA
+908 QDVVAHIKKNNP
-918 GAEQGGKPQKP
+918 EQG
-929 TDIKSV
+929 S
-935 HWKSTV
+935 ST
-941 DEIEKAIDEKNAG
+941 
-954 YLDDQMFGTDG
+954 
-965 LTSDEAKK
+965 S
-973 VHAYAKAGLE
+973 
-983 YVTGNSGST
+983 S
-992 ENDGPKEGETKQGAD
+992 ENDGPQEGETKQGAN

-1012 KNGRWHKVGEDKQ
+1012 KNGRWHKMGDDKA

-1032 EKPAPSSPADVEI
+1032 EKPAPASPADVEI
-1045 PEFTGLSPNHI
+1045 PEFTGLAQHHL
-1056 NSMNKAA
+1056 NSMKKAA
-1063 AALKAKI
+1063 EALKAKI
-1070 IAEGKAGFKSVLTN
+1070 VAEGKAGFKGVLTN

-1101 ASVTSASP
+1101 ASVASANS
-1109 AFAAFAKFVDEL
+1109 AFSAFGKFVDEL

-1126 VKKKAKPAP
+1126 AVKKAKPAP
-1135 KATQAPA
+1135 KATQAPS

-1150 KQIES
+1150 KQLES
-1155 MDGWEQTGQQG
+1155 MDHWTQTGGQG

-1226 RWVNVN
+1226 RWQDVK
-1232 KASPKELAKAPGV
+1232 KASPKELAQTPGV

-1264 YDNLQVDEKGHA
+1264 YDNLQVDDKGNA

-1299 VTELDSMRDAKINPQ
+1299 VTELDSLRDPKINPQ

-1324 SDITASVAKVAQLS
+1324 ADITASVAKVAQIS

-1359 LAETLIARKNDL
+1359 LADTLIARKNDL
-1371 IAKYPKSV
+1371 IAKYPKAV
-1379 KVKKKRLDPTKL
+1379 KVKKKRLDPENL
-1391 PVKEDRLP
+1391 PVKEERLP
-1399 KIHDFANWNGPGA
+1399 KEHDFANWNGPGA

-1417 AAVNNANQ
+1417 AAVNAANQ
-1425 QVENDM
+1425 KVESEM
-1431 LAIAKSGNLTK
+1431 LAIAKAGNLTK
-1442 LKEFKFQPVDIAT
+1442 LKDYKFQPVDITT
-1455 GEPKGDPIP
+1455 GEPKGDPVP
-1464 VAQHPSK
+1464 VTQHPSK

-1501 LSTLDELDMAFPSK
+1501 LNTLDELDMAFPSK
-1515 KFGTTVNSVHSNEKM
+1515 KFGTTVNAVHSNEKM
-1530 GFWVVLGGVHNAAE
+1530 GFWVVLGGVHKAAE

-1552 HFTTQAIE
+1552 HFTTQAID

-1573 RHFILSVQAS
+1573 KHFVLSVQAS
-1583 GSYNDLFREGKEFD
+1583 GSYNDLFREGKEKD
-1597 HQGNKL
+1597 HAGNKL
-1603 SDVAKAAL
+1603 SDVAQAAL
-1611 EYATEQPEGTAV
+1611 EFATEQPEGTTV
-1623 YRWQQMTKD
+1623 YRWQNMSKD
-1632 MVDKIMS
+1632 MVDKIMG
-1639 APDGTVFQATGS
+1639 APDGTVFQATGP

-1661 SHFGPHRV
+1661 SHFGPHR
-1669 KIVYAKGAKAVES
+1669 ITIHYAKGAKAVES

-1693 VTTLPNSRF
+1693 VTTLPNARF
-1702 VIMKKEMVPNE
+1702 VILKKEMVPG
-1713 KGSGKRLELEVLM
+1713 GSGKRLELEVLM

>member
-8 SQKFAN
+8 AQKFAN

-52 KETLAEHEWGQLK
+52 KETLADHEWQQLQ

-70 VNAKTFNKQLD
+70 VNAKTFNKQLN

-142 EIEAEAPAPKPEA
+142 EIEAEAPAPKVEA
-155 PKANPVSGAPTG
+155 PKANPVSEAPTG

-181 IEKYL
+181 IENYL
-186 GLKLSASYVKNNVI
+186 GLKLNAAYVKNNVI

-233 KISLVLSKQAPE
+233 KLSLVLSKQASAP
-245 QQAEN
+245 QAEK
-250 PVSAEVKPAPQ
+250 PAAAEPKPAPQ
-261 QDKPAPEPEKK
+261 QKKPAPASEKK

-312 ALQFMPTDK
+312 ALQFMPKPDQTS
-321 GNTWKGKT
+321 WKGKT

-336 DLHQAAIAHAQAS
+336 ELHQAAIAHVQAS

-375 QVTPEKAPE
+375 QVTPEKKPE
-384 SEKKAEPKKA
+384 PKPAKAE
-394 APKKA
+394 
-399 EAEPKFTD
+399 EPKFTD
-407 KGTLANP
+407 KGALANP
-414 SGYGKTFANLTQAN
+414 SGYGKTFANLKQAN

-448 YQVKLNKPKQ
+448 YQVKLNKP
-458 EAKPAAEQ
+458 EAKQDSQPAAEQ

-474 QGAEGT
+474 QGADGT

-489 KQGEPAKAE
+489 KQGEAQKAE
-498 QKPAANEQPKGDAA
+498 QKPAAKEQPKSDAA
-512 SKLSQ
+512 GKLAQ
-517 IPWDKMVLP
+517 IPWDGLLLP

-557 KAGVNTYGKKQNL
+557 KAGTNTYGKKQNL

-580 ESAPAPKAEAKPAQA
+580 ESAPAPKAEVKPAPA
-595 EKPKADDGIPKPP
+595 EKPKAEAAPDDGIPKPP
-608 KMDAFNHGLVAKQW
+608 KIDNFNQAQVAKIW
-622 VKFAQEGKSQELMD
+622 LKMAKDGKATELMN
-636 SISTLAGNA
+636 SISTLSKNAAKTPNAFADKDGTSLLNYAKELAKWAGN
-645 KKTPEKFSDPD
+645 
-656 SVKLM
+656 
-661 QFAGEMANWA
+661 
-671 ANNMAAPADEL
+671 NMPAP
-682 APKANEKATEPS
+682 
-694 NGSDTIKNGWID
+694 
-706 AVSSGKAPTKEQAQH
+706 
-721 IEKLKADDEESYDEL
+721 DDEP
-736 LASAM
+736 
-741 NSAGADVDDTDDW
+741 
-754 NEKLSNIEALHNEG
+754 EAA
-768 LFGESPS
+768 
-775 APAADE
+775 APAADG
-781 KPQMPKS
+781 KPQKPTGLTS
-788 GNMHLMNEIEDAM
+788 VHWSSTVNEIEAAM
-801 LDAEEDKLVSL
+801 QAGNEPYLMTMVQQ
-812 IKKTAGSAANHSAHQ
+812 TAGLASSEAKSVHE
-827 YAKAAYKYLMGEDYV
+827 YAIGALGYV
-842 SPAKAEAPAANGL
+842 QDQKQDTGL
-855 PKKPNNAGKWQDT
+855 PPKPAHADKWTDT

-873 GWAKSGNLTEAENM
+873 GWAKSGNLVEAENM
-887 YYDLFGLV
+887 YYDLYSLV
-895 DEMPDAMPILHYA
+895 DEMPDAMPVLHYA
-908 QDVVAHIKKA
+908 QDIVAHIKKNNP
-918 GAEQGGKPQKP
+918 EQDSSAS
-929 TDIKSV
+929 TD
-935 HWKSTV
+935 
-941 DEIEKAIDEKNAG
+941 
-954 YLDDQMFGTDG
+954 
-965 LTSDEAKK
+965 
-973 VHAYAKAGLE
+973 
-983 YVTGNSGST
+983 
-992 ENDGPKEGETKQGAD
+992 NDGPKEGETKQGAN

-1012 KNGRWHKVGEDKQ
+1012 KNGRWHKMGEEK
-1025 PADKAAA
+1025 AA

-1045 PEFTGLSPNHI
+1045 PEFTGLAQHHL
-1056 NSMNKAA
+1056 NSMKKAA
-1063 AALKAKI
+1063 EALKAKI
-1070 IAEGKAGFKSVLTN
+1070 AAEGKAGFKGVLTN

-1101 ASVTSASP
+1101 ASVASANS
-1109 AFAAFAKFVDEL
+1109 AFSAFGKFVDEL
-1121 KASTG
+1121 KAAAG
-1126 VKKKAKPAP
+1126 AVKKAKPAP

-1142 PAAEPEQP
+1142 QAAEPEQP
-1150 KQIES
+1150 KQLES
-1155 MDGWEQTGQQG
+1155 MDSWTQTGGQG

-1226 RWVNVN
+1226 RWVNVK
-1232 KASPKELAKAPGV
+1232 KASPKELAQTPGV

-1253 WLANWDVVGLA
+1253 WLANWDVVGLGF
-1264 YDNLQVDEKGHA
+1264 DNLQVDDQGHA

-1299 VTELDSMRDAKINPQ
+1299 VTELDSLRDPKINPQ
-1314 AAAVFGKMSE
+1314 AAAVFGQMSE
-1324 SDITASVAKVAQLS
+1324 ADITASVAKVAQIS

-1379 KVKKKRLDPTKL
+1379 KVKKKRLDPENL

-1399 KIHDFANWNGPGA
+1399 KEHDFANWNGPGA

-1417 AAVNNANQ
+1417 AHVNAANQ
-1425 QVENDM
+1425 KVESEM

-1442 LKEFKFQPVDIAT
+1442 LKDYKFQPVDIAT
-1455 GEPKGDPIP
+1455 GEPKGEPIP
-1464 VAQHPSK
+1464 VGQHPSK

-1501 LSTLDELDMAFPSK
+1501 LNTLDELDMAFPSK
-1515 KFGTTVNSVHSNEKM
+1515 KFGTTVNAVHSNEKM
-1530 GFWVVLGGVHNAAE
+1530 GFWVVLGGVHKAAE

-1552 HFTTQAIE
+1552 HFTTQAID

-1573 RHFILSVQAS
+1573 KHFVLSVQAS
-1583 GSYNDLFREGKEFD
+1583 GSYNDLFREGKETD
-1597 HQGNKL
+1597 HAGNKL
-1603 SDVAKAAL
+1603 SDVAKAAM
-1611 EYATEQPEGTAV
+1611 EFATEQPEGTTV
-1623 YRWQQMTKD
+1623 YRWQHMTKD

-1639 APDGTVFQATGS
+1639 APDGTVFQATGP

-1661 SHFGPHRV
+1661 SHFGPHR
-1669 KIVYAKGAKAVES
+1669 ITIHYAKGAKAVES

-1702 VIMKKEMVPNE
+1702 VILKKEMVPAG
-1713 KGSGKRLELEVLM
+1713 GSKRMELEVLM

>member
-8 SQKFAN
+8 AQKFAN
-14 QAGYYLLNGRWHKT
+14 QAGYFLQNGRWHKT

-46 AGKPVQ
+46 AGKPVA
-52 KETLAEHEWGQLK
+52 KETLADHEWQQLQ

-81 QLKAAAAA
+81 QLKAAAVA
-89 GDITGIL
+89 GDVTGIL

-142 EIEAEAPAPKPEA
+142 EIEAEAPAPKPE
-155 PKANPVSGAPTG
+155 PKP
-167 GKALTSNQKAIVEG
+167 
-181 IEKYL
+181 
-186 GLKLSASYVKNNVI
+186 
-200 NIETDG
+200 
-206 LQQHNL
+206 
-212 HAIENY
+212 
-218 GTQFGKFKAEPGGHK
+218 EPK
-233 KISLVLSKQAPE
+233 
-245 QQAEN
+245 
-250 PVSAEVKPAPQ
+250 AEVKPEPKSEPKAEE
-261 QDKPAPEPEKK
+261 KPAAPAPEKK

-329 DNSKKLL
+329 DNSKKLMA
-336 DLHQAAIAHAQAS
+336 LHQAAIAHAQAS

-375 QVTPEKAPE
+375 QVTPEKKP
-384 SEKKAEPKKA
+384 EPKKN
-394 APKKA
+394 
-399 EAEPKFTD
+399 AEPKFTD

-448 YQVKLNKPKQ
+448 YQVKLNKPEPK
-458 EAKPAAEQ
+458 KPDEQPVAEQ

-474 QGAEGT
+474 QGADGT

-489 KQGEPAKAE
+489 KQAEAAKAE
-498 QKPAANEQPKGDAA
+498 QKPAAKEQPKGDAA
-512 SKLSQ
+512 GKLSQ
-517 IPWDKMVLP
+517 IPWDGMLLP

-557 KAGVNTYGKKQNL
+557 KAGTNTYGKKQNL

-580 ESAPAPKAEAKPAQA
+580 ESAPAPKAEKPKSAELPKLPAFKTMAEMTAWVNSSAYGEWNQAGVAKYGSLDAWMESPEVTQYTQVSTALA
-595 EKPKADDGIPKPP
+595 GKADTKYVDPFASEDKPSEKPKAEAAPASDIPKPP
-608 KMDAFNHGLVAKQW
+608 KIDNFNQAQVTKIWAKM
-622 VKFAQEGKSQELMD
+622 AQDGESEKLMN
-636 SISTLAGNA
+636 SISTLSKNA
-645 KKTPEKFSDPD
+645 AKTPQS
-656 SVKLM
+656 
-661 QFAGEMANWA
+661 FADKDGQALLNYAKELSKWA
-671 ANNMAAPADEL
+671 MNNMPAPEDAPAD
-682 APKANEKATEPS
+682 N
-694 NGSDTIKNGWID
+694 
-706 AVSSGKAPTKEQAQH
+706 
-721 IEKLKADDEESYDEL
+721 
-736 LASAM
+736 
-741 NSAGADVDDTDDW
+741 
-754 NEKLSNIEALHNEG
+754 
-768 LFGESPS
+768 
-775 APAADE
+775 
-781 KPQMPKS
+781 
-788 GNMHLMNEIEDAM
+788 
-801 LDAEEDKLVSL
+801 
-812 IKKTAGSAANHSAHQ
+812 
-827 YAKAAYKYLMGEDYV
+827 
-842 SPAKAEAPAANGL
+842 
-855 PKKPNNAGKWQDT
+855 
-868 VNALE
+868 
-873 GWAKSGNLTEAENM
+873 
-887 YYDLFGLV
+887 
-895 DEMPDAMPILHYA
+895 
-908 QDVVAHIKKA
+908 
-918 GAEQGGKPQKP
+918 GKPQKP
-929 TDIKSV
+929 TGLTSVHWSSTVNEIEAQMEAGNEAYLQTQVEQTAGLASAEAKSV
-935 HWKSTV
+935 HDYAV
-941 DEIEKAIDEKNAG
+941 GALG
-954 YLDDQMFGTDG
+954 FVQDQKQG
-965 LTSDEAKK
+965 SSA
-973 VHAYAKAGLE
+973 
-983 YVTGNSGST
+983 ST
-992 ENDGPKEGETKQGAD
+992 ENDGPMEGETKQGAD

-1012 KNGRWHKVGEDKQ
+1012 KNGRWHKQGDEKS
-1025 PADKAAA
+1025 A
-1032 EKPAPSSPADVEI
+1032 EKPAPAGPADVEI
-1045 PEFTGLSPNHI
+1045 PTFDGPNATH
-1056 NSMNKAA
+1056 NAWLKKAA
-1063 AALKAKI
+1063 EALKEKVV
-1070 IAEGKAGFKSVLTN
+1070 AEGKDGLKQPLTN
-1084 HKDGKVT
+1084 HKNGTVT
-1091 VTIDGIKISK
+1091 VNIAGVKVGK
-1101 ASVTSASP
+1101 ASVTSSNP
-1109 AFAAFAKFVDEL
+1109 AMAKFAQFVDEL
-1121 KASTG
+1121 KASVG
-1126 VKKKAKPAP
+1126 KVKKAKPAP

-1150 KQIES
+1150 KPIES
-1155 MDGWEQTGQQG
+1155 MDGWEQTGGQG

-1194 AEVLAAKLYSA
+1194 AEVLAAKLYSS

-1226 RWVNVN
+1226 RWQNVK
-1232 KASPKELAKAPGV
+1232 KASPKELAQTPGV

-1253 WLANWDVVGLA
+1253 WLANWDVVGLGF
-1264 YDNLQVDEKGHA
+1264 DNLQVDDQGNA

-1299 VTELDSMRDAKINPQ
+1299 VTELDSLRDPKINPQ
-1314 AAAVFGKMSE
+1314 AAAVFGQMSE
-1324 SDITASVAKVAQLS
+1324 ADITASVAKVAQIS

-1371 IAKYPKSV
+1371 IAKYPKAV
-1379 KVKKKRLDPTKL
+1379 KVKKKRLDPTNL

-1399 KIHDFANWNGPGA
+1399 TIHDFANWNGPGA

-1417 AAVNNANQ
+1417 AAVNAANQ
-1425 QVENDM
+1425 QVENEM

-1442 LKEFKFQPVDIAT
+1442 LKEFKFQPVDVAT
-1455 GEPKGDPIP
+1455 GEAKGEP
-1464 VAQHPSK
+1464 VPVGQHPSK

-1480 IQALDEIANPPQP
+1480 IQVLDEIANPPQP

-1501 LSTLDELDMAFPSK
+1501 LNTLDELDMAFPSK
-1515 KFGTTVNSVHSNEKM
+1515 KFGTTVNTVHSNEKM
-1530 GFWVVLGGVHNAAE
+1530 GFWVVLGGVHKAAE
-1544 KFMPKKIT
+1544 KFMPKKIS
-1552 HFTTQAIE
+1552 HFTTQAID

-1573 RHFILSVQAS
+1573 KHFVLSVQAS
-1583 GSYNDLFREGKEFD
+1583 GSYNDLFREGKETD
-1597 HQGNKL
+1597 HAGNKL
-1603 SDVAKAAL
+1603 SDVAKAAM
-1611 EYATEQPEGTAV
+1611 EFATEQPEGTTV

-1632 MVDKIMS
+1632 MVDKIMG
-1639 APDGTVFQATGS
+1639 APDGTVFQATGP

-1661 SHFGPHRV
+1661 SHFGPHR
-1669 KIVYAKGAKAVES
+1669 ITIHYAKGAKAVES

-1693 VTTLPNSRF
+1693 VTTLPNARF
-1702 VIMKKEMVPNE
+1702 VILKKEMVPG
-1713 KGSGKRLELEVLM
+1713 GSGKRLELEVLM

>member
-8 SQKFAN
+8 AQKFAN

-52 KETLAEHEWGQLK
+52 KETLADHEWQQLQ

-142 EIEAEAPAPKPEA
+142 EIEAEAPAPKPE
-155 PKANPVSGAPTG
+155 PKP
-167 GKALTSNQKAIVEG
+167 
-181 IEKYL
+181 
-186 GLKLSASYVKNNVI
+186 
-200 NIETDG
+200 
-206 LQQHNL
+206 
-212 HAIENY
+212 
-218 GTQFGKFKAEPGGHK
+218 EP
-233 KISLVLSKQAPE
+233 A
-245 QQAEN
+245 
-250 PVSAEVKPAPQ
+250 AEVKPEP
-261 QDKPAPEPEKK
+261 KPEPKAEAKPVAPEKK

-312 ALQFMPTDK
+312 ALQFMPKPDQTS
-321 GNTWKGKT
+321 WKGKT

-336 DLHQAAIAHAQAS
+336 ELHQAAIAHVQAS
-349 KPAGKDVQHPDAEKQ
+349 KPDGKDVQHPDAEKQ

-375 QVTPEKAPE
+375 QVTPEKKPE
-384 SEKKAEPKKA
+384 PKPAKAE
-394 APKKA
+394 
-399 EAEPKFTD
+399 EPKFTD

-414 SGYGKTFANLTQAN
+414 SGYGKTFANLKQAN

-448 YQVKLNKPKQ
+448 YQVKLNKPQ
-458 EAKPAAEQ
+458 AKPESQPAAET

-474 QGAEGT
+474 QGADGT

-489 KQGEPAKAE
+489 KQDEAQKAE
-498 QKPAANEQPKGDAA
+498 QKPAAKEQPKSDAA
-512 SKLSQ
+512 GKLAQ
-517 IPWDKMVLP
+517 IPWDGLLLP

-557 KAGVNTYGKKQNL
+557 KAGTNTYGKKQNL

-580 ESAPAPKAEAKPAQA
+580 ESAPAPKAEEKPA
-595 EKPKADDGIPKPP
+595 EKPIPPLPKFKTLKELNDWSDTPAFKEWYEAGIAKYGSKEAWHKSPESKELDDLHSELLSHSDKPAP
-608 KMDAFNHGLVAKQW
+608 
-622 VKFAQEGKSQELMD
+622 S
-636 SISTLAGNA
+636 A
-645 KKTPEKFSDPD
+645 KKEPVPTQD
-656 SVKLM
+656 
-661 QFAGEMANWA
+661 AN
-671 ANNMAAPADEL
+671 
-682 APKANEKATEPS
+682 
-694 NGSDTIKNGWID
+694 G
-706 AVSSGKAPTKEQAQH
+706 
-721 IEKLKADDEESYDEL
+721 
-736 LASAM
+736 
-741 NSAGADVDDTDDW
+741 
-754 NEKLSNIEALHNEG
+754 
-768 LFGESPS
+768 
-775 APAADE
+775 
-781 KPQMPKS
+781 KPQKPTGLTS
-788 GNMHLMNEIEDAM
+788 VHWSSTVNEIEAAM
-801 LDAEEDKLVSL
+801 QAGNEPYLMTMVQQ
-812 IKKTAGSAANHSAHQ
+812 TAGLASSEAKSVHE
-827 YAKAAYKYLMGEDYV
+827 YAIGALGYV
-842 SPAKAEAPAANGL
+842 QDQKQDTGL
-855 PKKPNNAGKWQDT
+855 PPKPAHADKWTDT

-873 GWAKSGNLTEAENM
+873 GWAKSGNLVEAENM
-887 YYDLFGLV
+887 YYDLYSLV
-895 DEMPDAMPILHYA
+895 DEMPDAMPVLHYA
-908 QDVVAHIKKA
+908 QDIVAHIKKNNP
-918 GAEQGGKPQKP
+918 EQDSSAS
-929 TDIKSV
+929 TD
-935 HWKSTV
+935 
-941 DEIEKAIDEKNAG
+941 
-954 YLDDQMFGTDG
+954 
-965 LTSDEAKK
+965 
-973 VHAYAKAGLE
+973 
-983 YVTGNSGST
+983 
-992 ENDGPKEGETKQGAD
+992 NDGPKEGETKQGAN

-1012 KNGRWHKVGEDKQ
+1012 HNGRWHKQGDK
-1025 PADKAAA
+1025 KAA
-1032 EKPAPSSPADVEI
+1032 EKPAPAGPADVEI
-1045 PEFTGLSPNHI
+1045 PTFNHPVAK
-1056 NSMNKAA
+1056 NNALLTKAA
-1063 AALKAKI
+1063 EYLKEKAI
-1070 IAEGKAGFKSVLTN
+1070 EGGPQGLKSWLTN
-1084 HKDGKVT
+1084 HKDGT
-1091 VTIDGIKISK
+1091 VTIYVPGVVTIKK
-1101 ASVTSASP
+1101 ASIGSSTEAIASI
-1109 AFAAFAKFVDEL
+1109 AKFVDEL
-1121 KASTG
+1121 KASVG
-1126 VKKKAKPAP
+1126 KAKKAKPA

-1150 KQIES
+1150 KQLES
-1155 MDGWEQTGQQG
+1155 MDGWTQTGGQG

-1187 ENDHIAK
+1187 ANDHIAK

-1216 TKDGKVGIAS
+1216 TKNGKVGIAS
-1226 RWVNVN
+1226 RWVNVK
-1232 KASPKELAKAPGV
+1232 KASPKELAQTPGV

-1253 WLANWDVVGLA
+1253 WLANWDAVGLA
-1264 YDNLQVDEKGHA
+1264 FDNLQVDDQGHA

-1299 VTELDSMRDAKINPQ
+1299 VTELDSLRDPKINPQ
-1314 AAAVFGKMSE
+1314 AAAVFGQMSE
-1324 SDITASVAKVAQLS
+1324 ADITASVAKVAQIS
-1338 DAQIRIMVNNFGPG
+1338 DAQIRIIVNNFGPG

-1379 KVKKKRLDPTKL
+1379 KVKKKRLDPENL

-1399 KIHDFANWNGPGA
+1399 KAHDFANWNGPGA
-1412 GLSGK
+1412 GLSSK
-1417 AAVNNANQ
+1417 AHVNAANHK
-1425 QVENDM
+1425 VESEM
-1431 LAIAKSGNLTK
+1431 LAIAKSGNLTA
-1442 LKEFKFQPVDIAT
+1442 LKEFKFRPVSVAT
-1455 GEPKGDPIP
+1455 GEPFGEAKPISE
-1464 VAQHPSK
+1464 HPSK

-1501 LSTLDELDMAFPSK
+1501 LNTLDELDMAFPSK
-1515 KFGTTVNSVHSNEKM
+1515 KFGTTVTAVQSNEKM
-1530 GFWVVLGGVHNAAE
+1530 GFWVVLGGVHKAAE
-1544 KFMPKKIT
+1544 KFMPKKIS
-1552 HFTTQAIE
+1552 HFTTQAID

-1573 RHFILSVQAS
+1573 KHFVHSVQAS
-1583 GSYNDLFREGKEFD
+1583 GSYNDLFREGKETD
-1597 HQGNKL
+1597 HSGNKL
-1603 SDVAKAAL
+1603 SDVAKAAM
-1611 EYATEQPEGTAV
+1611 EFATEQPEGTTV
-1623 YRWQQMTKD
+1623 YRWQHMTKD
-1632 MVDKIMS
+1632 MMDKIMS
-1639 APDGTVFQATGS
+1639 APDGTVFQATGP

-1661 SHFGPHRV
+1661 SHFGPHR
-1669 KIVYAKGAKAVES
+1669 ITIRYAKGAKAVES

-1702 VIMKKEMVPNE
+1702 VILKKEMVSA
-1713 KGSGKRLELEVLM
+1713 GGGKRMELEVLM

>member
-1 MRLVLLK
+1 MRLILLK
-8 SQKFAN
+8 AQKFAN
-14 QAGYYLLNGRWHKT
+14 QAGYFLQNGRWHKT

-52 KETLAEHEWGQLK
+52 KETLAEHEWSQLK

-70 VNAKTFNKQLD
+70 SNAGTFNKQLD

-89 GDITGIL
+89 GDVTGIL

-127 PGQKAGTHAAVQTAP
+127 PGQKAGSHAAVQTAP
-142 EIEAEAPAPKPEA
+142 EIAAEAHAEKPEPKQEPKPELKPE
-155 PKANPVSGAPTG
+155 PKAPAS
-167 GKALTSNQKAIVEG
+167 GKALTSNQKDIIEG
-181 IEKYL
+181 IENYL
-186 GLKLSASYVKNNVI
+186 GLNLMASSAYVKNNVI

-218 GTQFGKFKAEPGGHK
+218 GTQFGKFKVEPGGHK
-233 KISLVLSKQAPE
+233 KISLVLPKKDKEAPK
-245 QQAEN
+245 AEAK
-250 PVSAEVKPAPQ
+250 AEKPAPKAT
-261 QDKPAPEPEKK
+261 KPD
-272 ADAELAVPEFAEGK
+272 ADLAVPEFAEGK

-306 KAGDLS
+306 KDGDLS
-312 ALQFMPTDK
+312 ALQFMPSDK

-336 DLHQAAIAHAQAS
+336 ALHQAAIAHAEAQ
-349 KPAGKDVQHPDAEKQ
+349 KGPGKDIQHPDAEKK

-375 QVTPEKAPE
+375 GVTPKEKP
-384 SEKKAEPKKA
+384 EPKKA
-394 APKKA
+394 ETSIQDAI
-399 EAEPKFTD
+399 
-407 KGTLANP
+407 
-414 SGYGKTFANLTQAN
+414 
-428 AAAEKL
+428 AAAGSVSE
-434 KAQGHDVYVTAQHP
+434 AQH
-448 YQVKLNKPKQ
+448 
-458 EAKPAAEQ
+458 AAEQ
-466 GPKEGETK
+466 YISKHSGTAKGKAYDEAISALAEHGYSAGLLHDWKKQDHADGKLGNYDLKEKDPLLNKLKEAKSSKEVEKVINGMIAASGSGDSTIDTAIKYLKDSGHSDLVPKYEAMKSDSKTASDGPKDGETK
-474 QGAEGT
+474 EGADGT
-480 LVFKNGRWH
+480 LVFKDGRWH
-489 KQGEPAKAE
+489 KQGETKKAE
-498 QKPAANEQPKGDAA
+498 QKTADKEHPNGDAA

-517 IPWDKMVLP
+517 IPWDNMLLP

-557 KAGVNTYGKKQNL
+557 KAGTNTYGKKQNL

-580 ESAPAPKAEAKPAQA
+580 ESAPAPKAEKVPPTSSELFSGMTKPPEFKDKAEFVKWFWGSGYEAMEHEGIAKYGSVAAWNASPEVEYLDTLSEKYEGADGSKEPAPA
-595 EKPKADDGIPKPP
+595 EKPKAESVKVPDLPEFKTVKEMEDWTATPEYK
-608 KMDAFNHGLVAKQW
+608 KWNDALVAKYGSQAAANKSPETE
-622 VKFAQEGKSQELMD
+622 KFNDLYADLFTKDDEPTAKAPPQKPAGASLTYNKIESAM
-636 SISTLAGNA
+636 LAG
-645 KKTPEKFSDPD
+645 D
-656 SVKLM
+656 SSKLAEIIELKSE
-661 QFAGEMANWA
+661 FAGES
-671 ANNMAAPADEL
+671 PFS
-682 APKANEKATEPS
+682 P
-694 NGSDTIKNGWID
+694 
-706 AVSSGKAPTKEQAQH
+706 GKK
-721 IEKLKADDEESYDEL
+721 SYDY
-736 LASAM
+736 AM
-741 NSAGADVDDTDDW
+741 
-754 NEKLSNIEALHNEG
+754 
-768 LFGESPS
+768 
-775 APAADE
+775 
-781 KPQMPKS
+781 
-788 GNMHLMNEIEDAM
+788 
-801 LDAEEDKLVSL
+801 
-812 IKKTAGSAANHSAHQ
+812 
-827 YAKAAYKYLMGEDYV
+827 AAYKHVTGKDYV
-842 SPAKAEAPAANGL
+842 SPQTAASAAN
-855 PKKPNNAGKWQDT
+855 A
-868 VNALE
+868 
-873 GWAKSGNLTEAENM
+873 
-887 YYDLFGLV
+887 
-895 DEMPDAMPILHYA
+895 
-908 QDVVAHIKKA
+908 
-918 GAEQGGKPQKP
+918 KPQKP
-929 TDIKSV
+929 TGLTSV
-935 HWKSTV
+935 HWSSTV
-941 DEIEKAIDEKNAG
+941 DEIEAQMNAGNEAWLQTQVEQTASLQSAEAKAVNGYAIDALG
-954 YLDDQMFGTDG
+954 YVQEQKQA
-965 LTSDEAKK
+965 SA
-973 VHAYAKAGLE
+973 
-983 YVTGNSGST
+983 

-1012 KNGRWHKVGEDKQ
+1012 KNGRWHKMGDEKS
-1025 PADKAAA
+1025 A
-1032 EKPAPSSPADVEI
+1032 EKPAPAGPADVEI
-1045 PEFTGLSPNHI
+1045 PEFTGLSPNHTK
-1056 NSMNKAA
+1056 SMNKAA
-1063 AALKAKI
+1063 EALKAKI
-1070 IAEGKAGFKSVLTN
+1070 AAEGKAGFKGVLTN

-1091 VTIDGIKISK
+1091 VHIDGVKISK
-1101 ASVTSASP
+1101 ASVASSSP

-1126 VKKKAKPAP
+1126 VVKKAKPAP
-1135 KATQAPA
+1135 KPAPA
-1142 PAAEPEQP
+1142 PAPEPEPQKP
-1150 KQIES
+1150 IES
-1155 MDGWEQTGQQG
+1155 MDHWEQTGGQG

-1211 DAKLV
+1211 DAKIV

-1226 RWVNVN
+1226 RWQDVK
-1232 KASPKELAKAPGV
+1232 KASPKELAQTPGV

-1264 YDNLQVDEKGHA
+1264 YDNLQVDSNGHA

-1299 VTELDSMRDAKINPQ
+1299 VTELDSLRDPKINPQ

-1324 SDITASVAKVAQLS
+1324 ADITASVAKVAQIS

-1352 DKAERKA
+1352 DKTERKA

-1371 IAKYPKSV
+1371 IAKYPKAV
-1379 KVKKKRLDPTKL
+1379 KVKKKRLDPENL
-1391 PVKEDRLP
+1391 PVKEERLP
-1399 KIHDFANWNGPGA
+1399 KEHDFANWNGPGA
-1412 GLSGK
+1412 GLSSK
-1417 AAVNNANQ
+1417 AAVNAANQ
-1425 QVENDM
+1425 KVESEM
-1431 LAIAKSGNLTK
+1431 LAIAKSGNLNK
-1442 LKEFKFQPVDIAT
+1442 LKDYKFQPVDIAT

-1464 VAQHPSK
+1464 VGQHPSK

-1501 LSTLDELDMAFPSK
+1501 LNTLDELDMAFPSK
-1515 KFGTTVNSVHSNEKM
+1515 KFGTTVNAVHSNEKM
-1530 GFWVVLGGVHNAAE
+1530 GFWVVLGGVHKAAE

-1552 HFTTQAIE
+1552 HFTTEAIE

-1573 RHFILSVQAS
+1573 KHFILSVQAS

-1597 HQGNKL
+1597 HHGNKL

>member
-1 MRLVLLK
+1 MNISIAAPRMRLVLLK
-8 SQKFAN
+8 AQKFAN
-14 QAGYYLLNGRWHKT
+14 QAGYFLQNGRWHKL
-28 SQDKPAPK
+28 SNDKPAPK

-52 KETLAEHEWGQLK
+52 KETLAEHEWAQLK
-65 LPAEN
+65 LPDTN
-70 VNAKTFNKQLD
+70 TNAGTFNKQLD

-89 GDITGIL
+89 GDVTGIL

-114 HVLGLLGSDHKVT
+114 HVLGLLGSEHKVT

-142 EIEAEAPAPKPEA
+142 EIEAEARAAKPEPKPEPKPEVKPE
-155 PKANPVSGAPTG
+155 PKAPAN
-167 GKALTSNQKAIVEG
+167 GKALTSNQKDIIEG
-181 IEKYL
+181 IENYL
-186 GLKLSASYVKNNVI
+186 GLNLMASSAYVKNNVI

-218 GTQFGKFKAEPGGHK
+218 GTQFGKFKVEPGGYK
-233 KISLVLSKQAPE
+233 KISLVLPKKDKEAPK
-245 QQAEN
+245 AEAKAKKTA
-250 PVSAEVKPAPQ
+250 PKVTKP
-261 QDKPAPEPEKK
+261 D
-272 ADAELAVPEFAEGK
+272 ADLAVPDFAEGK

-312 ALQFMPTDK
+312 ALQFMPSDK

-336 DLHQAAIAHAQAS
+336 ALHQAAIAHAEAQ
-349 KPAGKDVQHPDAEKQ
+349 KGPGKDIQHPDAEKK

-375 QVTPEKAPE
+375 GVTPKEKP
-384 SEKKAEPKKA
+384 EPKKA
-394 APKKA
+394 ETSIQDAI
-399 EAEPKFTD
+399 
-407 KGTLANP
+407 
-414 SGYGKTFANLTQAN
+414 
-428 AAAEKL
+428 AAAGSVSE
-434 KAQGHDVYVTAQHP
+434 AQH
-448 YQVKLNKPKQ
+448 
-458 EAKPAAEQ
+458 AAEQ
-466 GPKEGETK
+466 YISKHSGTAKGKAYDEAISALAEHGYSAGLLHDWKKQDHADGKLGNYDLKEKDPLLNKLKEAKSSKEVEKVINGMIAASGSGDSTIDTAIKYLKDSGHSDLVPKYEAMKSDSKTASDGPKDGETK
-474 QGAEGT
+474 EGADGT

-489 KQGEPAKAE
+489 KQAEAAKAE
-498 QKPAANEQPKGDAA
+498 QKPAAKEQTKGDAA
-512 SKLSQ
+512 VKLAK
-517 IPWDKMVLP
+517 IPWDSLLLP

-552 GLKNF
+552 GLKKF

-580 ESAPAPKAEAKPAQA
+580 ESAPAPKDEEKPAPT
-595 EKPKADDGIPKPP
+595 EKPKAETKADDGIPKPP

-661 QFAGEMANWA
+661 QFAGEMASWA
-671 ANNMAAPADEL
+671 ANNMASPEDEPE
-682 APKANEKATEPS
+682 AAAT
-694 NGSDTIKNGWID
+694 
-706 AVSSGKAPTKEQAQH
+706 
-721 IEKLKADDEESYDEL
+721 
-736 LASAM
+736 
-741 NSAGADVDDTDDW
+741 
-754 NEKLSNIEALHNEG
+754 
-768 LFGESPS
+768 
-775 APAADE
+775 AAD
-781 KPQMPKS
+781 S
-788 GNMHLMNEIEDAM
+788 
-801 LDAEEDKLVSL
+801 
-812 IKKTAGSAANHSAHQ
+812 
-827 YAKAAYKYLMGEDYV
+827 
-842 SPAKAEAPAANGL
+842 
-855 PKKPNNAGKWQDT
+855 
-868 VNALE
+868 
-873 GWAKSGNLTEAENM
+873 
-887 YYDLFGLV
+887 
-895 DEMPDAMPILHYA
+895 
-908 QDVVAHIKKA
+908 
-918 GAEQGGKPQKP
+918 KPQKP
-929 TDIKSV
+929 AGLSSV
-935 HWKSTV
+935 HWNSV
-941 DEIEKAIDEKNAG
+941 VNDIEEKMATK
-954 YLDDQMFGTDG
+954 DIFPISQIEQQTKG
-965 LTSDEAKK
+965 LESEEAKK
-973 VHAYAKAGLE
+973 VHAYAAAAVAHLLGEASAGL
-983 YVTGNSGST
+983 

-1012 KNGRWHKVGEDKQ
+1012 KNGRWHKMGEDKA

-1032 EKPAPSSPADVEI
+1032 EKPAPAGPADVEI
-1045 PEFTGLSPNHI
+1045 PEFTGLAQHHL
-1056 NSMNKAA
+1056 NSMKKAA
-1063 AALKAKI
+1063 EALKAKI
-1070 IAEGKAGFKSVLTN
+1070 VAEGKAGFKGVLTN

-1101 ASVTSASP
+1101 ASVASANS
-1109 AFAAFAKFVDEL
+1109 AFSAFGKFVDEL

-1126 VKKKAKPAP
+1126 AVKKAKPAP

-1150 KQIES
+1150 KQLES
-1155 MDGWEQTGQQG
+1155 MDSWTQTGGQG

-1226 RWVNVN
+1226 RWQDVKKV
-1232 KASPKELAKAPGV
+1232 SPKELAQTPGV

-1264 YDNLQVDEKGHA
+1264 YDNLQVDNKGHA

-1299 VTELDSMRDAKINPQ
+1299 VTELDSLRDPKINPQ

-1324 SDITASVAKVAQLS
+1324 ADITASVAKVAQLS

-1359 LAETLIARKNDL
+1359 LADTLIARKNDL
-1371 IAKYPKSV
+1371 IAKYPKAV
-1379 KVKKKRLDPTKL
+1379 KVKKKRLDPENL
-1391 PVKEDRLP
+1391 PVKEERLP
-1399 KIHDFANWNGPGA
+1399 KEHDFANWNGPGA
-1412 GLSGK
+1412 GLSSK
-1417 AAVNNANQ
+1417 AAVNAANQ
-1425 QVENDM
+1425 KVESEM
-1431 LAIAKSGNLTK
+1431 LAIAKAGNLNK
-1442 LKEFKFQPVDIAT
+1442 LKDFKFQPVDIAT
-1455 GEPKGDPIP
+1455 GEPKGEP
-1464 VAQHPSK
+1464 VPVSQHPSK

-1501 LSTLDELDMAFPSK
+1501 LNTLDELDMAFPSK
-1515 KFGTTVNSVHSNEKM
+1515 KFGTTVNAVHSNEKM
-1530 GFWVVLGGVHNAAE
+1530 GFWVVLGGVHGAAE
-1544 KFMPKKIT
+1544 KFMPKKIS
-1552 HFTTQAIE
+1552 HFTTAAID
-1560 AAYQKFKEGSKLA
+1560 AAYTKFKEASALA
-1573 RHFILSVQAS
+1573 KHFVHSVQAS
-1583 GSYNDLFREGKEFD
+1583 GSYNDLFREGKETD
-1597 HQGNKL
+1597 NAGNKL
-1603 SDVAKAAL
+1603 SDVAKAAM
-1611 EYATEQPEGTAV
+1611 EFATEQPEGTTV

-1639 APDGTVFQATGS
+1639 APDGTVFQATGP

-1661 SHFGPHRV
+1661 SHFGPHRI
-1669 KIVYAKGAKAVES
+1669 KIHYAKGAKAVES

-1702 VIMKKEMVPNE
+1702 VILKKEMVKSEN
-1713 KGSGKRLELEVLM
+1713 GGGKRMELEVLM

>member
-36 GAPVSAHPHA
+36 GAPVSVHPHA

-52 KETLAEHEWGQLK
+52 KETLADHEWAQLK

-70 VNAKTFNKQLD
+70 VNAGTFNKQLD
-81 QLKAAAAA
+81 QLKAAAVA
-89 GDITGIL
+89 GDVTGIL

-142 EIEAEAPAPKPEA
+142 EIEAGAPAPKPE
-155 PKANPVSGAPTG
+155 P
-167 GKALTSNQKAIVEG
+167 
-181 IEKYL
+181 
-186 GLKLSASYVKNNVI
+186 
-200 NIETDG
+200 
-206 LQQHNL
+206 
-212 HAIENY
+212 
-218 GTQFGKFKAEPGGHK
+218 KAEPK
-233 KISLVLSKQAPE
+233 PE
-245 QQAEN
+245 PKPEPQAE
-250 PVSAEVKPAPQ
+250 EKPAP
-261 QDKPAPEPEKK
+261 APEKK

-286 QAKGVKAHYEKVAK
+286 QTKGVKAYYEKVAK

-321 GNTWKGKT
+321 GQTWKGKT
-329 DNSKKLL
+329 DNSKKILE
-336 DLHQAAIAHAQAS
+336 LHQAAIAHAQAS
-349 KPAGKDVQHPDAEKQ
+349 KPAGKDVQHPDAEKH

-375 QVTPEKAPE
+375 GVKPEPE
-384 SEKKAEPKKA
+384 QKPEPKKN
-394 APKKA
+394 
-399 EAEPKFTD
+399 AEPKFTD

-414 SGYGKTFANLTQAN
+414 SGYGKTFANLKQAN
-428 AAAEKL
+428 AAADKL

-448 YQVKLNKPKQ
+448 YQVKLNKPEPKQ
-458 EAKPAAEQ
+458 EAKPEQ
-466 GPKEGETK
+466 KP
-474 QGAEGT
+474 
-480 LVFKNGRWH
+480 
-489 KQGEPAKAE
+489 EPAKQEA
-498 QKPAANEQPKGDAA
+498 KEQPKGDAS
-512 SKLSQ
+512 SKLAQ
-517 IPWDKMVLP
+517 IPWDNMLLP

-543 AMAEAGDIE
+543 ALAEAGDIE

-580 ESAPAPKAEAKPAQA
+580 ESAPVPKAEAKPEPA
-595 EKPKADDGIPKPP
+595 EKPKD
-608 KMDAFNHGLVAKQW
+608 
-622 VKFAQEGKSQELMD
+622 E
-636 SISTLAGNA
+636 
-645 KKTPEKFSDPD
+645 
-656 SVKLM
+656 
-661 QFAGEMANWA
+661 
-671 ANNMAAPADEL
+671 PA
-682 APKANEKATEPS
+682 
-694 NGSDTIKNGWID
+694 
-706 AVSSGKAPTKEQAQH
+706 
-721 IEKLKADDEESYDEL
+721 
-736 LASAM
+736 
-741 NSAGADVDDTDDW
+741 
-754 NEKLSNIEALHNEG
+754 
-768 LFGESPS
+768 SP
-775 APAADE
+775 
-781 KPQMPKS
+781 
-788 GNMHLMNEIEDAM
+788 
-801 LDAEEDKLVSL
+801 
-812 IKKTAGSAANHSAHQ
+812 
-827 YAKAAYKYLMGEDYV
+827 
-842 SPAKAEAPAANGL
+842 APAANGKPQKPTGLTSVHWNSTVNEIESQMAAGNEAYLQTQVEQTAGL
-855 PKKPNNAGKWQDT
+855 PSSEAKAVHEYAVGALGFVQDQKQNAGLPQKPAHAAKWSDT
-868 VNALE
+868 VNTLE
-873 GWAKSGNLTEAENM
+873 GYAKNGNLTEAESL
-887 YYDLFGLV
+887 YYDLYSLT
-895 DEMPDAMPILHYA
+895 DEMPDAMPVLHYA
-908 QDVVAHIKKA
+908 QDVVAHIKKNNP
-918 GAEQGGKPQKP
+918 EQG
-929 TDIKSV
+929 S
-935 HWKSTV
+935 ST
-941 DEIEKAIDEKNAG
+941 
-954 YLDDQMFGTDG
+954 
-965 LTSDEAKK
+965 S
-973 VHAYAKAGLE
+973 
-983 YVTGNSGST
+983 S
-992 ENDGPKEGETKQGAD
+992 ENDGPQEGETKQGAN

-1012 KNGRWHKVGEDKQ
+1012 KNGRWHKMGEEK
-1025 PADKAAA
+1025 AA

-1045 PEFTGLSPNHI
+1045 PEFTGLAQHHL
-1056 NSMNKAA
+1056 NSMKKAA
-1063 AALKAKI
+1063 EALKAKI
-1070 IAEGKAGFKSVLTN
+1070 VAEGKAGFKGVLTN

-1101 ASVTSASP
+1101 ASVASANS
-1109 AFAAFAKFVDEL
+1109 AFSAFGKFVDEL

-1126 VKKKAKPAP
+1126 AVKKAKPAP

-1150 KQIES
+1150 KQLES
-1155 MDGWEQTGQQG
+1155 MDHWTQTGGQG

-1226 RWVNVN
+1226 RWQDVK
-1232 KASPKELAKAPGV
+1232 KASPKELAQTPGV

-1264 YDNLQVDEKGHA
+1264 YDNLQIDDKGHA

-1299 VTELDSMRDAKINPQ
+1299 VTELDSLRDPKINPQ

-1324 SDITASVAKVAQLS
+1324 ADITASVAKVAQIS

-1359 LAETLIARKNDL
+1359 LADTLIARKNDL
-1371 IAKYPKSV
+1371 IAKYPKAV
-1379 KVKKKRLDPTKL
+1379 KVKKKRLDPENL
-1391 PVKEDRLP
+1391 PVKEERLP
-1399 KIHDFANWNGPGA
+1399 KAHDFANWNGPGA
-1412 GLSGK
+1412 GLSSK
-1417 AAVNNANQ
+1417 APVNAANQ
-1425 QVENDM
+1425 QVESEM
-1431 LAIAKSGNLTK
+1431 LAIAKSGNLNK
-1442 LKEFKFQPVDIAT
+1442 LKDYKFQPVDIAT
-1455 GEPKGDPIP
+1455 GEPKGEPIP
-1464 VAQHPSK
+1464 VGQHPSK

-1501 LSTLDELDMAFPSK
+1501 LNTLDELDMAFPSK
-1515 KFGTTVNSVHSNEKM
+1515 KFGTTVNAVHSNEKM
-1530 GFWVVLGGVHNAAE
+1530 GFWVVLGGVHKAAE

-1552 HFTTQAIE
+1552 HFTTQAID

-1573 RHFILSVQAS
+1573 KHFVLSVQAS
-1583 GSYNDLFREGKEFD
+1583 GSYNDLFREGKEMD
-1597 HQGNKL
+1597 HAGNKL
-1603 SDVAKAAL
+1603 SDVAKAAM
-1611 EYATEQPEGTAV
+1611 EFATEQPEGTTV
-1623 YRWQQMTKD
+1623 YRWQHMTKD

-1639 APDGTVFQATGS
+1639 APDGTVFQATGP

-1661 SHFGPHRV
+1661 SHFGPHR
-1669 KIVYAKGAKAVES
+1669 ITIHYAKGAKAVES

-1702 VIMKKEMVPNE
+1702 VILKKEMVPG
-1713 KGSGKRLELEVLM
+1713 GSGKRMELEVLM

>member
-8 SQKFAN
+8 AQKFAN

-52 KETLAEHEWGQLK
+52 KETLADHEWQQLQ

-142 EIEAEAPAPKPEA
+142 EIEAEAPAPKPE
-155 PKANPVSGAPTG
+155 PK
-167 GKALTSNQKAIVEG
+167 
-181 IEKYL
+181 
-186 GLKLSASYVKNNVI
+186 
-200 NIETDG
+200 
-206 LQQHNL
+206 
-212 HAIENY
+212 
-218 GTQFGKFKAEPGGHK
+218 
-233 KISLVLSKQAPE
+233 
-245 QQAEN
+245 
-250 PVSAEVKPAPQ
+250 AEVKPEPKPEPKAEE
-261 QDKPAPEPEKK
+261 KPAAPEKK
-272 ADAELAVPEFAEGK
+272 ADADLAVPEFAEGK

-312 ALQFMPTDK
+312 ALQFMAKPES

-336 DLHQAAIAHAQAS
+336 ELHQAAIAHVQAG

-364 AAQEAKELAKE
+364 AAKEAKELAKE
-375 QVTPEKAPE
+375 HVTPEKKP
-384 SEKKAEPKKA
+384 EPKKD
-394 APKKA
+394 
-399 EAEPKFTD
+399 AEPQFTD

-414 SGYGKTFANLTQAN
+414 SGYGKTFANLKQAN

-448 YQVKLNKPKQ
+448 YQVKLNKPEAKPEPKPEPEKQ
-458 EAKPAAEQ
+458 EAK
-466 GPKEGETK
+466 
-474 QGAEGT
+474 
-480 LVFKNGRWH
+480 
-489 KQGEPAKAE
+489 EP
-498 QKPAANEQPKGDAA
+498 PKGDSAG
-512 SKLSQ
+512 KLAQ
-517 IPWDKMVLP
+517 IPWDSLLLP

-557 KAGVNTYGKKQNL
+557 KAGTNTYGKKQNL

-580 ESAPAPKAEAKPAQA
+580 ESATASKAEAKAAPD
-595 EKPKADDGIPKPP
+595 EKPKAAAPDDGIPKPP
-608 KMDAFNHGLVAKQW
+608 KIDNFNQAQVAKIW
-622 VKFAQEGKSQELMD
+622 LKMAKDGKATELMN
-636 SISTLAGNA
+636 SISTLSKNAAKTPHAFADKDGTSLLNYAKELAKWAGNNMPA
-645 KKTPEKFSDPD
+645 PDNEPE
-656 SVKLM
+656 
-661 QFAGEMANWA
+661 A
-671 ANNMAAPADEL
+671 A
-682 APKANEKATEPS
+682 
-694 NGSDTIKNGWID
+694 
-706 AVSSGKAPTKEQAQH
+706 
-721 IEKLKADDEESYDEL
+721 
-736 LASAM
+736 
-741 NSAGADVDDTDDW
+741 
-754 NEKLSNIEALHNEG
+754 
-768 LFGESPS
+768 
-775 APAADE
+775 APAAD
-781 KPQMPKS
+781 
-788 GNMHLMNEIEDAM
+788 
-801 LDAEEDKLVSL
+801 
-812 IKKTAGSAANHSAHQ
+812 
-827 YAKAAYKYLMGEDYV
+827 
-842 SPAKAEAPAANGL
+842 
-855 PKKPNNAGKWQDT
+855 
-868 VNALE
+868 
-873 GWAKSGNLTEAENM
+873 
-887 YYDLFGLV
+887 
-895 DEMPDAMPILHYA
+895 
-908 QDVVAHIKKA
+908 
-918 GAEQGGKPQKP
+918 GKPQKP
-929 TDIKSV
+929 TGLTSV
-935 HWKSTV
+935 HWNSV
-941 DEIEKAIDEKNAG
+941 VNEIEKAIDDKEG
-954 YLDDQMFGTDG
+954 FFLDDTVNNTKN
-965 LTSDEAKK
+965 LESAEAKA
-973 VHAYAKAGLE
+973 VHEYAKAGLA
-983 YVTGNSGST
+983 YVDSQQAADGPND
-992 ENDGPKEGETKQGAD
+992 ENDGPKEGETKQGAN

-1012 KNGRWHKVGEDKQ
+1012 HNGRWHKQGEEK
-1025 PADKAAA
+1025 AA
-1032 EKPAPSSPADVEI
+1032 EKPAPANPADVEI
-1045 PEFTGLSPNHI
+1045 PEFTGLSPSHT

-1070 IAEGKAGFKSVLTN
+1070 AAEGKAGFKSVLTN

-1091 VTIDGIKISK
+1091 VQIDGIKISK
-1101 ASVTSASP
+1101 ASVTSGTP

-1126 VKKKAKPAP
+1126 AQKKAKPAP

-1150 KQIES
+1150 KQLES
-1155 MDGWEQTGQQG
+1155 MDSWTQTGGQG

-1194 AEVLAAKLYSA
+1194 AEVLAAKLYSS

-1226 RWVNVN
+1226 RWVNVK
-1232 KASPKELAKAPGV
+1232 KASPKELAQTPGV

-1253 WLANWDVVGLA
+1253 WLANWDVVGLGF
-1264 YDNLQVDEKGHA
+1264 DNLQVDDQGHA

-1299 VTELDSMRDAKINPQ
+1299 VTELDSLRDPKINPQ
-1314 AAAVFGKMSE
+1314 AAAVFGQMSE
-1324 SDITASVAKVAQLS
+1324 ADITASVAKVAQIS

-1379 KVKKKRLDPTKL
+1379 KVKKKRLDPENL

-1399 KIHDFANWNGPGA
+1399 KEHDFANWNGPGA

-1417 AAVNNANQ
+1417 AHVNAANQ
-1425 QVENDM
+1425 KVESEM

-1442 LKEFKFQPVDIAT
+1442 LKDYKFQPVDIAT
-1455 GEPKGDPIP
+1455 GEPKGEPIP
-1464 VAQHPSK
+1464 VGQHPSK

-1501 LSTLDELDMAFPSK
+1501 LNTLDELDMAFPSK
-1515 KFGTTVNSVHSNEKM
+1515 KFGTTVNAVHSNEKM
-1530 GFWVVLGGVHNAAE
+1530 GFWVVLGGVHKAAE

-1552 HFTTQAIE
+1552 HFTTQAID

-1573 RHFILSVQAS
+1573 KHFVLSVQAS
-1583 GSYNDLFREGKEFD
+1583 GSYNDLFREGKETD
-1597 HQGNKL
+1597 HAGNKL
-1603 SDVAKAAL
+1603 SDVAKAAM
-1611 EYATEQPEGTAV
+1611 EFATEQPEGTTV
-1623 YRWQQMTKD
+1623 YRWQHMTKD

-1639 APDGTVFQATGS
+1639 APDGTVFQATGP

-1661 SHFGPHRV
+1661 SHFGPHR
-1669 KIVYAKGAKAVES
+1669 ITIHYAKGAKAV
-1682 FGSGKFAGEKE
+1682 
-1693 VTTLPNSRF
+1693 
-1702 VIMKKEMVPNE
+1702 
-1713 KGSGKRLELEVLM
+1713 
-1726 LPPDLGL
+1726 